1 MMCNHIL
8 ILINI
13 LREAENILD
22 QNEVI
27 YCLSDKYF
35 KTEAVQVY
43 WKELPN
49 DFNFAFVLN

>member
-1 MMCNHIL
+1 MMRNHIL